1 MRLGG
6 HIVCVWDPM
15 ADEMN
20 KRLPKVNEEIL
31 QKDPLAKGKLHETV
45 TAAMCKTKHQS
56 MARKYRD
63 NKRAPK
69 YNQT

>member
-6 HIVCVWDPM
+6 HIVCVWDPI

-31 QKDPLAKGKLHETV
+31 KKDPLAKGK
-45 TAAMCKTKHQS
+45 AAHIFSLRPAGNGLEGKKE
-56 MARKYRD
+56 K
-63 NKRAPK
+63 K
-69 YNQT
+69 